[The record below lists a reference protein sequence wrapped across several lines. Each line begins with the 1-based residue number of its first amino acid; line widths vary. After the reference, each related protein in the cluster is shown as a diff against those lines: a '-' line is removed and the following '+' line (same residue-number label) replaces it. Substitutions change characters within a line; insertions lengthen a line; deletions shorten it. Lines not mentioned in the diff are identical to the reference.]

1 MVTVEVAKTPGRGPN
16 ATYVSAERLA
26 LLMDLA
32 DAIIAKPGG
41 GTTAEIA
48 YRGLPAVFDATQGLL
63 HWEDLALR
71 L

>member
-1 MVTVEVAKTPGRGPN
+1 MCCHQRRIKVLERCT
-16 ATYVSAERLA
+16 SAPL
-26 LLMDLA
+26 
-32 DAIIAKPGG
+32 IAGG